1 LIGRLGVTSTDH
13 GGGKRRAV
21 TSSRQRPRFR
31 LQPFADDAGALLAG
45 DLMTPISSCAA
56 GWRHLINF
64 VRWIFELRSQSA
76 CVLGAQSNAG
86 RKGLIN
92 TDCQ

>member
-1 LIGRLGVTSTDH
+1 LFDSNQIAFG
-13 GGGKRRAV
+13 
-21 TSSRQRPRFR
+21 
-31 LQPFADDAGALLAG
+31 LLAG
-45 DLMTPISSCAA
+45 
-56 GWRHLINF
+56 GNF
-64 VRWIFELRSQSA
+64 LRWIFELRSQSV

>member
-1 LIGRLGVTSTDH
+1 LIGRLGVTSKDH

-45 DLMTPISSCAA
+45 GLNDAHKLMRRRLATSDQFCA
-56 GWRHLINF
+56 LDF
-64 VRWIFELRSQSA
+64 
-76 CVLGAQSNAG
+76 
-86 RKGLIN
+86 
-92 TDCQ
+92 

>member
-1 LIGRLGVTSTDH
+1 MSAFRRKADIIISERA
-13 GGGKRRAV
+13 KRRVVQEPEKGDYSASCDV
-21 TSSRQRPRFR
+21 AGNPLR
-31 LQPFADDAGALLAG
+31 LV
-45 DLMTPISSCAA
+45 SCAA

-64 VRWIFELRSQSA
+64 LRWIFELRSQSA

>member
-1 LIGRLGVTSTDH
+1 MGGAHAHTDRRSVLEPAPTAPVRRPGRPTDAH
-13 GGGKRRAV
+13 
-21 TSSRQRPRFR
+21 RPRSVAR
-31 LQPFADDAGALLAG
+31 G
-45 DLMTPISSCAA
+45 
-56 GWRHLINF
+56 
-64 VRWIFELRSQSA
+64 VLRGA

>member
-1 LIGRLGVTSTDH
+1 MMPS
-13 GGGKRRAV
+13 AM
-21 TSSRQRPRFR
+21 
-31 LQPFADDAGALLAG
+31 LAG
-45 DLMTPISSCAA
+45 DRLTPISSCAA

-64 VRWIFELRSQSA
+64 LRWIFELRPQSA

-86 RKGLIN
+86 RKGLID

>member
-1 LIGRLGVTSTDH
+1 
-13 GGGKRRAV
+13 
-21 TSSRQRPRFR
+21 

-45 DLMTPISSCAA
+45 GRMTPISSCAA
-56 GWRHLINF
+56 GWRNLISF
-64 VRWIFELRSQSA
+64 LRWIFELSPQSA